1 VIQGDTRAVRLSTRL
16 RGDAIAGARQPRSH
30 SGTPA
35 RLCPGG
41 ASSRRSRPTRR
52 LRPSRGAFC
61 RAVAPGTTPTRLPR
75 CRGPRRCPPH
85 RTPAEGGPRP
95 GERRGR
101 SVGSPAAARS
111 RPMLVGSF
119 TIASSFIPPGN
130 WDKRARPR
138 RRCAPA
144 TPPTRG
150 IRWRAPASRA
160 SGSPRAPQ
168 GCLRREVRPPR
179 ARRCQHARVAH
190 RVQARGGGTLVA
202 SRHNSDSGS
211 MSTATVPS
219 L

>member
-41 ASSRRSRPTRR
+41 ASSRRSRPTR
-52 LRPSRGAFC
+52 
-61 RAVAPGTTPTRLPR
+61 
-75 CRGPRRCPPH
+75 
-85 RTPAEGGPRP
+85 
-95 GERRGR
+95 

-130 WDKRARPR
+130 WEKRARPR

-202 SRHNSDSGS
+202 SRHNRDSGS

-219 L
+219 LLAFFRVMRTKPWGRCSSRSCARRGRST